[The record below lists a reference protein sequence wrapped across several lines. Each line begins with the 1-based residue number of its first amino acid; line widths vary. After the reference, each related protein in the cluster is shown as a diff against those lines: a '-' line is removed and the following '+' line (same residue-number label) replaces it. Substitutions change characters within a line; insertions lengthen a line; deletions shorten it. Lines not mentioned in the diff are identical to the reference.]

1 MHLELVQATT
11 PDGLRLW
18 GALSRCAAQPASR
31 LVIGLH
37 GVASNFYAS
46 TMMQSLADSLCQAGL
61 DVLRVNTRGHDTC
74 CTIGAADGARRLGA
88 AFEIVD
94 DCRHDIAGWVELARQ
109 RGYRQLILM
118 GHSLGAL
125 KVIYS
130 EAHDPTNEVSA
141 VIALSPPRL
150 SCQAFMAA
158 ETSSQFGEALRLAQQ
173 RVEQDRGEELIEIRF
188 PVPLLI
194 TARGFLDK
202 YGPGERYNI
211 LQFISRLRT
220 PLLVTYGS
228 QELEQ
233 PSIAFAGLS
242 DAITHATAN
251 DPDWPGRVDV
261 IEGADHHY
269 SHCRE
274 ELASLL
280 TEWLGERSKVSG

>member
-1 MHLELVQATT
+1 M
-11 PDGLRLW
+11 
-18 GALSRCAAQPASR
+18 
-31 LVIGLH
+31 
-37 GVASNFYAS
+37 
-46 TMMQSLADSLCQAGL
+46 
-61 DVLRVNTRGHDTC
+61 NTRGHDNI
-74 CTIGAADGARRLGA
+74 CTIGSSDGGRRMGA

-94 DCRHDIAGWVELARQ
+94 DCRHDIAGWVELAHR
-109 RGYRQLILM
+109 RGYPEVILL

-130 EAHDPTNEVSA
+130 QVHQPIEEVTA
-141 VIALSPPRL
+141 VLGISPPRL
-150 SCQAFMAA
+150 SCQAFLAA
-158 ETSSQFGEALRLAQQ
+158 ETSSLFRESLEVAQQ
-173 RVEQDRGEELIEIRF
+173 RVDQGRGEELIEIRF
-188 PVPLLI
+188 PLPLLI
-194 TARGFLDK
+194 SARGFLDK
-202 YGPGERYNI
+202 YGPGERYNT

-242 DAITHATAN
+242 DAIAHATAN

-280 TEWLGERSKVSG
+280 TEWLGERSEVSG